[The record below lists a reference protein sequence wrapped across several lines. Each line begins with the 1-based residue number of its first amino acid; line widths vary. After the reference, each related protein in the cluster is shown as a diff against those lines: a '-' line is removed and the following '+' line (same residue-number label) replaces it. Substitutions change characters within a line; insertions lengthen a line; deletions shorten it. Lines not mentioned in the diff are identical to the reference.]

1 MKNTPTNVESLVDH
15 YITQVSCGAEHTLAL
30 TETGTCYA
38 WGHGKYGALG
48 NGRSDSQ
55 YEPVHVNFSE
65 TIISA

>member
-1 MKNTPTNVESLVDH
+1 MKMKNTPTNVESLVDH

-48 NGRSDSQ
+48 NGRSDS
-55 YEPVHVNFSE
+55 
-65 TIISA
+65 